1 MLPEEQLLI
10 ALGKPHPHQRD
21 WRLADAA
28 LSSAEFSWPEA
39 LRLSRSQRVQ
49 AMLAW
54 NLKACEAA
62 YARIPTTVRTEL
74 AMALLS
80 AKARRRQYHVT
91 LAPVLE
97 ELAAAGIPFTLMK
110 GAVAMET
117 AYPPD
122 SRWLNDLDVLV
133 PVSHRPAALNAFLRH
148 GFRAN
153 YGVPAPDA
161 SHQLSL
167 VTEGDGV
174 HDICVDLHWNVYP
187 PTSPFH
193 FDVDDVIARAR
204 PQRFGDRQVLGM
216 SPEDVFVHYA
226 TQLFTDEFRPRLG
239 RFSDMYSLWV
249 QSEPHQVSAIASAS
263 GAAGITHTAL
273 SALGLLGASV
283 HRDVLDGLAE
293 RCSGCS
299 IASNF
304 LADHR
309 WVVGDRRAAHGVISS
324 ITPLLLPDSRRRLEY
339 RRLWRLNVYAYKRG
353 LGYSAF
359 TASLLMVHAM
369 LSKRLCSVLLLMLR
383 TAGPEAAKKRLRDL
397 MWRDW

>member
-1 MLPEEQLLI
+1 MCPEEQLLI

-21 WRLADAA
+21 WTLADAA
-28 LSSAEFSWPEA
+28 LSSSEFSWPEA

-54 NLKACEAA
+54 NLKTCHEA
-62 YARIPTTVRTEL
+62 YPRVPKTVRIEL
-74 AMALLS
+74 ATALLS
-80 AKARRRQYHVT
+80 AKARRQQYHVT
-91 LAPVLE
+91 LAPVFD
-97 ELAAAGIPFTLMK
+97 ELAAGGIPFTLMK
-110 GAVAMET
+110 GAVVMET

-133 PVSHRPAALNAFLRH
+133 PVSDRPAAMNAFLRH
-148 GFRAN
+148 GFRAT
-153 YGVPAPDA
+153 YGVPAADA

-167 VTEGDGV
+167 VAGGDGV

-187 PTSPFH
+187 DTSPFH
-193 FDVDDVIARAR
+193 FDVNDVIARAR
-204 PQRFGDRQVLGM
+204 PQRFGNRQVPGM
-216 SPEDVFVHYA
+216 SPEDVLVHYA

-239 RFSDMYSLWV
+239 RFCDMYSLWI
-249 QSEPHQVSAIASAS
+249 QSEPHRVSAIASAA

-273 SALGLLGASV
+273 SALGVLGASV

-309 WVVGDRRAAHGVISS
+309 WVVGDRRAAYGVITI
-324 ITPLLLPDSRRRLEY
+324 ITPLYLPDSRRRLEY
-339 RRLWRLNVYAYKRG
+339 RRLWRTNLYAEKRG

-359 TASLLMVHAM
+359 GASLLIVCSHAVEA
-369 LSKRLCSVLLLMLR
+369 SVQRL
-383 TAGPEAAKKRLRDL
+383 AADAHDSRA
-397 MWRDW
+397 